1 MKNLIKIA
9 LLLFCSNAFSF
20 VVTITGNEDTKKNV
34 ILTEIQDLRGQELNS
49 ILISEIERRLW
60 NLRIFSTVEV
70 VNSDDVVKINV
81 KPRWTLI
88 PIAKASGGGGS
99 TFYTLGVYNIN
110 TSGRYLEV
118 GAQYES
124 LNNRPA
130 GVIWLR
136 KPHFMDDRN
145 LKFGMDIWT
154 INRIRNLYKTNGD
167 DNGAYSL
174 ERKKLSLFIEKKIQN
189 DFYLFGTQFEYKQD
203 HITDF
208 GIGDEQVELNNAN
221 DFTPSQKSIN
231 KWIGGYFSAGRVD
244 YENYLL
250 NGNQIRLE
258 GNLIFSNDGEEKVST
273 DLSLKYNHYWLFENN
288 QNLAFQFL
296 VSSNNS
302 DQLQDQKF
310 IGGLGEVRGYKD
322 GQFFNQSYWQGNLE
336 HRFDL
341 YEKDWMILQGAVFS
355 DMAKEGAT
363 IQGIGDNSN
372 SILLS
377 SGLGVRFIS
386 PKIFRFVGRLDYA
399 QTHTR
404 FLDKSLS
411 FGIQQFF

>member
-1 MKNLIKIA
+1 M
-9 LLLFCSNAFSF
+9 
-20 VVTITGNEDTKKNV
+20 
-34 ILTEIQDLRGQELNS
+34 DL
-49 ILISEIERRLW
+49 
-60 NLRIFSTVEV
+60 
-70 VNSDDVVKINV
+70 
-81 KPRWTLI
+81 
-88 PIAKASGGGGS
+88 
-99 TFYTLGVYNIN
+99 
-110 TSGRYLEV
+110 
-118 GAQYES
+118 
-124 LNNRPA
+124 
-130 GVIWLR
+130 
-136 KPHFMDDRN
+136 
-145 LKFGMDIWT
+145 WT
-154 INRIRNLYKTNGD
+154 INRVRNLYKTNGD
-167 DNGAYSL
+167 DNGAFSL
-174 ERKKLSLFIEKKIQN
+174 KRKKLSFFIEKKIKN
-189 DFYLFGTQFEYKQD
+189 DFYLLGTQFQYKQD
-203 HITDF
+203 HISDF
-208 GIGDEQVELNNAN
+208 GIGDEQVELNAIN

-231 KWIGGYFSAGRVD
+231 KWVGGYFAAGRVD

-258 GNLIFSNDGEEKVST
+258 GNLIFSNDGDEKVFT
-273 DLSLKYNHYWLFENN
+273 DFSLKYNHYWLFENN

-296 VSSNNS
+296 VFSNNS
-302 DQLQDQKF
+302 DQLQDQNF